1 MIRSLIVN
9 AIVLGLLLGGASLA
23 WDGAADTLRWIG
35 DFLTDKAADTRP
47 IEVVEP
53 AGTLGIR
60 G

>member
-1 MIRSLIVN
+1 M
-9 AIVLGLLLGGASLA
+9 GGAP
-23 WDGAADTLRWIG
+23 TPLRWIG